1 MDASG
6 GVELGDLF
14 NAESSAAGA
23 VCKEADRIVY
33 LYLDEPD
40 RPSETLWYQLKGY
53 QPGWRAVLGTQG
65 AYKTWRDVAE
75 NTTGAGFLYDSY
87 EIGSTCFLPEDWNR

>member
-1 MDASG
+1 M
-6 GVELGDLF
+6 GDIF
-14 NAESSAAGA
+14 DIDDSPAGA

-40 RPSETLWYQLKGY
+40 RASETLWYHLKQF

-65 AYKTWRDVAE
+65 SYKTWRDVAE
-75 NTTGAGFLYDSY
+75 NTTGSGFLYDSY
-87 EIGSTCFLPEDWNR
+87 EIGSTCYLPTEWNR